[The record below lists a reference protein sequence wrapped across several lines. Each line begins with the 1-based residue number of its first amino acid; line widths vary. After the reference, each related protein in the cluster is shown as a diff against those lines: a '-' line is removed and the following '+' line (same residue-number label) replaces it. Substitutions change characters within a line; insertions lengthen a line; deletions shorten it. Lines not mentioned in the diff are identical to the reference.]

1 MNTSTETITHRSDA
15 SAGARDTSLAKLA
28 ELTGRVFLAALFL
41 LSGIGKLGA
50 YAATA
55 GYMASV
61 GVPRGLLPVVI
72 GLEIGGAM
80 AIIVGWHTRI
90 VAFLLAGFTIVS
102 ALIFHTH
109 FADQIQMIMFWKNI
123 SIAGGLLLLVVHGA
137 GPLSVD
143 GRAAK
148 HAH

>member
-1 MNTSTETITHRSDA
+1 MNTSTQTITHPSDA
-15 SAGARDTSLAKLA
+15 SAAARDTSLAKVA

-50 YAATA
+50 YSATA

-61 GVPRGLLPVVI
+61 GVPRGLLPIVI
-72 GLEIGGAM
+72 GLEIGGAL
-80 AIIVGWHTRI
+80 ALIVGWQTRV
-90 VAFLLAGFTIVS
+90 VAFLLAGFTIIS

-109 FADQIQMIMFWKNI
+109 FADQIQMIMFWKNT

-137 GPLSVD
+137 GPLSLD
-143 GRAAK
+143 GRSAQQ
-148 HAH
+148 AH